1 MPDLRMPDL
10 SGRTLMAIVAV
21 MTGVVAM
28 LVALL
33 SSSSSPTSDNPRQS
47 SNRSKAIEPV
57 APIDPEDVEPPAKT
71 DKPVNPTDPFAISFG
86 KSARR
91 DVTVRVTSNGLV
103 NMSESYRNKKKP
115 SQRVV
120 NGSYSATRTFK
131 SRYPMASVVLQIPG
145 SPKTSVRLPG
155 TASRAT
161 CTITIDGVQ
170 VAKQT
175 TTKPGGLVFCI
186 G

>member
-1 MPDLRMPDL
+1 
-10 SGRTLMAIVAV
+10 MAIVIVGA
-21 MTGVVAM
+21 GVVAM

-33 SSSSSPTSDNPRQS
+33 SSSGSPTSDNPRQS
-47 SNRSKAIEPV
+47 GNRSKAIEPV
-57 APIDPEDVEPPAKT
+57 APIDPEDIDQVPAAK
-71 DKPVNPTDPFAISFG
+71 DKPVDPADPFAISFG

-103 NMSESYRNKKKP
+103 NMSESYRNEKKP
-115 SQRVV
+115 SKRVV
-120 NGSYSATRTFK
+120 NGSYTETRTFK
-131 SRYPMASVVLQIPG
+131 SRYPMASVILQIPG

-161 CTITIDGVQ
+161 CTITIDGVE

>member
-10 SGRTLMAIVAV
+10 SGRTVMAMVVV
-21 MTGVVAM
+21 MVGIVAM

-47 SNRSKAIEPV
+47 SNRSAVEPV
-57 APIDPEDVEPPAKT
+57 APIDPEDVEQRPATKEKKV
-71 DKPVNPTDPFAISFG
+71 DPTDPFAISFG

-91 DVTVRVTSNGLV
+91 DVTVRVNSNGLV
-103 NMSESYRNKKKP
+103 YMSESYRNDKKG

-120 NGSYSATRTFK
+120 NGSYSATHTFK

-145 SPKTSVRLPG
+145 SPG

-161 CTITIDGVQ
+161 CTITIDGVE
-170 VAKQT
+170 VVKQT
-175 TTKPGGLVFCI
+175 TTKPGDLTLCI

>member
-10 SGRTLMAIVAV
+10 SGRTLMAIVVV
-21 MTGVVAM
+21 MAGIVAM

-57 APIDPEDVEPPAKT
+57 APINPEDVEPRPAST
-71 DKPVNPTDPFAISFG
+71 GKPVNPTDPFAISFG

-91 DVTVRVTSNGLV
+91 DVTVRVTGNGFV
-103 NMSESYRNKKKP
+103 NMSESYRNDKKG

-131 SRYPMASVVLQIPG
+131 SRYPMATVAVQIPAQ
-145 SPKTSVRLPG
+145 LPG
-155 TASRAT
+155 SASRAT
-161 CTITIDGVQ
+161 CTIAIDGIE

-175 TTKPGGLVFCI
+175 IDRPGYLVFCV

>member
-1 MPDLRMPDL
+1 
-10 SGRTLMAIVAV
+10 MATVVV
-21 MTGVVAM
+21 MAGVVAM

-33 SSSSSPTSDNPRQS
+33 SSSSSPNADNPGQRSNQS
-47 SNRSKAIEPV
+47 AVEPV
-57 APIDPEDVEPPAKT
+57 PPINPEDVDPQPAAT
-71 DKPVNPTDPFAISFG
+71 EKPVNPTDPFAVSFG

-91 DVTVRVTSNGLV
+91 DVRVQVSANGAV
-103 NMSESYRNKKKP
+103 NMSLSYRDKKKP
-115 SQRVV
+115 IKRVV
-120 NGSYSATRTFK
+120 NGGFSETRTFK
-131 SRYPMASVVLQIPG
+131 SRYPMASLVLQIPG

-155 TASRAT
+155 TATRAT
-161 CTITIDGVQ
+161 CRITIDGVE

>member
-1 MPDLRMPDL
+1 MPDLRMPDVT
-10 SGRTLMAIVAV
+10 SRTLMASVVVTAGI
-21 MTGVVAM
+21 VAM

-33 SSSSSPTSDNPRQS
+33 SSSSSPNSENPRQS
-47 SNRSKAIEPV
+47 SNRAIEPV
-57 APIDPEDVEPPAKT
+57 EPIDPEDVEQAPAPAEKT
-71 DKPVNPTDPFAISFG
+71 ADPADPFAISFG

-103 NMSESYRNKKKP
+103 NMSLSYRNAKKP
-115 SQRVV
+115 KSRVV
-120 NGSYSATRTFK
+120 NGSFSETRTFK
-131 SRYPMASVVLQIPG
+131 GRYPMASVVLQIPG

-155 TASRAT
+155 TATTAT
-161 CTITIDGVQ
+161 CTLTIDGEQ
-170 VAKQT
+170 ITKQT